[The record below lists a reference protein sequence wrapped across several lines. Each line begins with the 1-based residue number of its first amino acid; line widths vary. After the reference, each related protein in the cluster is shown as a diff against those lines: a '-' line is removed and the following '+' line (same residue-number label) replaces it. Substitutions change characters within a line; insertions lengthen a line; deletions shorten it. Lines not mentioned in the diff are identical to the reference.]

1 MARAI
6 KCDRCGKLYEKN
18 KKELEYEGRD
28 VVIMGVEFVV
38 GGYMCSRGHR
48 DLCDSCLDLLC
59 DFLNI
64 TNALD
69 EPGLNVTDE
78 K

>member
-1 MARAI
+1 MSMARAI

-18 KKELEYEGRD
+18 QKTLEYEGRN
-28 VVIMGVEFVV
+28 VVTMGVQFVI
-38 GGYMCSRGHR
+38 GNYTYPRGHR

-64 TNALD
+64 TNTLD
-69 EPGLNVTDE
+69 EPGLNE
-78 K
+78 SE

>member
-1 MARAI
+1 MARVI
-6 KCDRCGKLYEKN
+6 KCDRCGKLYKKN
-18 KKELEYEGRD
+18 KKALEYEGRE

-38 GGYMCSRGHR
+38 DGYMYSRGHR

-64 TNALD
+64 TNILD
-69 EPGLNVTDE
+69 EPGLNVTDDG
-78 K
+78 

>member
-18 KKELEYEGRD
+18 QKTLEYEGRD
-28 VVIMGVEFVV
+28 VVTMGVEFVL
-38 GGYMCSRGHR
+38 GGYICSRGRR

-64 TNALD
+64 ANTLD
-69 EPGLNVTDE
+69 EPGLNE
-78 K
+78 S